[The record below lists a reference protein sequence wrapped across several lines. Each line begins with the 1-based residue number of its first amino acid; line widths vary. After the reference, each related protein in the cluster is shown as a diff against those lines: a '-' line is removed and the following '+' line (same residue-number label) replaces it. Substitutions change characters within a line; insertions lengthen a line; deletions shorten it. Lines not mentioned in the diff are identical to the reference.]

1 MKTTLSSI
9 TFDPVGVVHLR
20 TVGGQTLGATKRRMN
35 RVATLDGG
43 AAFNDF
49 GYSEADRTITLTW
62 QPTSAATEAA
72 VERLLMLYTQ
82 LHLATPK
89 GFFVVAPEVYT
100 PGASES
106 TLTLLVVS
114 KLT

>member
-1 MKTTLSSI
+1 MKTILSSI
-9 TFDPVGVVHLR
+9 TFDPAGVVPIS
-20 TVGGQTLGATKRRMN
+20 TVAGQTIGPSRRRVN

-49 GYSEADRTITLTW
+49 GYSDADRTITLAW

-100 PGASES
+100 PGAAES
-106 TLTLLVVS
+106 TLSLLVVE

>member
-1 MKTTLSSI
+1 MKIVLSAT
-9 TFDPVGVVHLR
+9 TFDPAGVVAIACKAD
-20 TVGGQTLGATKRRMN
+20 QTLGESRRRMN

-49 GYSEADRTITLTW
+49 GFAEADRSIKLAW
-62 QPTSAATEAA
+62 LPQGAAAEAA
-72 VERLLMLYTQ
+72 IERLLMLYTQ
-82 LHLATPK
+82 LHLATPG
-89 GFFVVAPEVYT
+89 GFFVVAPEVYA
-100 PGASES
+100 PGAAES